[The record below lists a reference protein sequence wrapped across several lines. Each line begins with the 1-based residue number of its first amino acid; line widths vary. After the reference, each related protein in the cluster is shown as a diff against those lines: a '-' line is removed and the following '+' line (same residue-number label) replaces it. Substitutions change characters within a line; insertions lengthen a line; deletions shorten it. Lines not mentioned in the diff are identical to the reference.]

1 MRIFFA
7 IIIIM
12 MQGAI
17 TTLKEKSAQQMKA
30 ASEDLEQTR
39 TRLQAEISKLRS
51 RVSNMDTT
59 VQLQSREL
67 YILLHYK
74 EKEYP
79 IR

>member
-1 MRIFFA
+1 
-7 IIIIM
+7 

-30 ASEDLEQTR
+30 ATEDLEETR
-39 TRLQAEISKLRS
+39 KRLQDEISKLRS
-51 RVSNMDTT
+51 RVSSMDTT
-59 VQLQSREL
+59 VQSKSREL